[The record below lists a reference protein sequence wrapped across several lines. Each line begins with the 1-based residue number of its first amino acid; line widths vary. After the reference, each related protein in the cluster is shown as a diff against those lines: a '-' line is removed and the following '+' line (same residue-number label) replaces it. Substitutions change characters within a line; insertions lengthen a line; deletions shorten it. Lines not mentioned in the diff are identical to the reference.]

1 MLYRDVID
9 LITVTTT
16 QNSIGD
22 NIYTNTYS
30 QKFANK
36 KSVRQSE
43 FYQAMN
49 NGLKPSL
56 LFEIRSIDYNNE
68 ESLRYNSKEYT
79 IIRTYDKGE
88 ITELICEGLVIYN
101 ANA

>member
-1 MLYRDVID
+1 MFRDVIE
-9 LITVTTT
+9 LITATTT
-16 QNSIGD
+16 QNTIGD
-22 NIYTNTYS
+22 NIDTKTYS
-30 QKFANK
+30 QRFANK

-56 LFEIRSIDYNNE
+56 MFEIRSIDYNNE

-88 ITELICEGLVIYN
+88 VIELTCEGLN
-101 ANA
+101 N